1 VAYADRDARMM
12 KEYVRRVMGFEENN
26 IIYVEDAPLSL

>member
-1 VAYADRDARMM
+1 MM